1 MSPNLT
7 RIAWGSVLTACV
19 VALVVFSTGQAQN
32 EKDAAPVATLIPQ
45 KAVLFVD
52 VEGTD
57 VSGEAYSQ
65 TAAHKALVESGLM
78 PMIEK
83 VFEQL
88 AATQPGGPGAIP
100 EQAESFFKHIEE
112 KGATL
117 AVSLADPIPGGPP
130 VALPQ
135 AIVILKGAGKFAEPI
150 SNFVLQ
156 SAGAD
161 INVRVVG
168 DRSVESIVIPDSPG
182 VEIAWWKE
190 GAHLVVTAGINSAAN
205 HIAVLDGSAPNL
217 MSSEMWKE
225 FGKQRGFSRNV
236 IAWFDIGAIRDTYG
250 PMPLPVPS
258 PEPVTI
264 NAIAQ
269 ALGLDNLGAV
279 VIESGY
285 KGEATWSE
293 THVQVKGEPKG
304 LLALADQSPFT
315 LKDLPPLPVDTTG
328 FAACSFD
335 TSKFYDT
342 ILGLA
347 RNTTKFGPPDAGD
360 QVEAM
365 IAQIP
370 QMIGFDP
377 KADLFAALG
386 STMCFYLDGG
396 QPIFF
401 MFGGPVLA
409 VEVKDAAKLR
419 KTIDHIL
426 TMAGGMS
433 RGELE
438 VSRVK
443 KQGREIILIGAEGAQ
458 AASLCVD
465 DKWLLLSLQPQSIE
479 TFAMRMDGKLDK
491 WAPSPEIKA
500 ALAEVPESFTS
511 LTISDP
517 RPMYKGLIGMAPTL
531 ANFARVGIKQS
542 GVFPPD
548 FQLPINVA
556 DVPPAELVTQH
567 LFPNVAVGTKDA
579 KGFHSV
585 SRSSLP
591 SLPFIGE
598 MSGAGGIAT
607 VGILTALLLP
617 AVQQARMAARRSQ
630 SQNNLKQIGL
640 ALHNYHDTFRFFP
653 SGTIEN
659 EDLKAD
665 ERLSWIV
672 SILPFIEQASL
683 YDVIDQK
690 EGWETG
696 DNADWTAMNIQTL
709 INPQVADNT
718 PGATH
723 YVGIAGVGEDAATLP
738 VTDKR
743 AGVFGYNR
751 KLRIRDITDGTSNT
765 MGVAEASKDF
775 GRWGAGGKST
785 IRSLTKK
792 PYINGPD
799 GIGSPFPGGMNAM
812 FMDGSV
818 RFISENIDPS
828 VMEGLSTIRGGERV
842 GNF

>member
-1 MSPNLT
+1 MSPKLS

-32 EKDAAPVATLIPQ
+32 EKSAPVATLIPQ

-57 VSGEAYSQ
+57 VSGEAYSK
-65 TAAHKALVESGLM
+65 TAAHKALVESGLV

-88 AATQPGGPGAIP
+88 AATQLGGRGAIA
-100 EQAESFFKHIEE
+100 EQAEGLFKHIEE
-112 KGATL
+112 KGFTL
-117 AVSLADPIPGGPP
+117 AVSLADPAPGGPP
-130 VALPQ
+130 LALPQ
-135 AIVILKGAGKFAEPI
+135 AIVVLKGAGKFAEPL

-156 SAGAD
+156 SAGSD

-168 DRSVESIVIPDSPG
+168 DRSIESFVIPNSPG
-182 VEIAWWKE
+182 VEVAWWKE
-190 GAHLVVTAGINSAAN
+190 GSHLVLTAGINSAAN

-217 MSSEMWKE
+217 MSSELWKE
-225 FGKQRGFSRNV
+225 FGKQRAFSRNML
-236 IAWFDIGAIRDTYG
+236 AWLDIGSIRDTYG
-250 PMPLPVPS
+250 QMPLPVPS
-258 PEPVTI
+258 PEPLTV
-264 NAIAQ
+264 NAVAE

-279 VIESGY
+279 VTESGF

-293 THVQVKGEPKG
+293 SHVQVKGDPKG

-315 LKDLPPLPVDTTG
+315 LKDLPPMPVDTTG
-328 FAACSFD
+328 FAAVSFD
-335 TSKFYDT
+335 SSKFYDT
-342 ILGLA
+342 VLDLV
-347 RNTTKFGPPDAGD
+347 RNGAKFGPPDAAD
-360 QVEAM
+360 QVEGM

-370 QMIGFDP
+370 QMVGFDP
-377 KADLFAALG
+377 KADLFDSLG

-409 VEVKDAAKLR
+409 VEVQDAEKLR
-419 KTIDHIL
+419 KTIDQL
-426 TMAGGMS
+426 LVVGEGMS

-438 VSRVK
+438 VTRVE
-443 KQGREIILIGAEGAQ
+443 KQGREIILLGAEGAQ
-458 AASLCVD
+458 AVSLCVD

-479 TFAMRMDGKLDK
+479 TFAMRLDGKLDK
-491 WAPSPEIKA
+491 WAPSAEIKA
-500 ALAEVPESFTS
+500 ALADLPESYTS
-511 LTISDP
+511 IAITDP

-542 GVFPPD
+542 GMFPPD
-548 FQLPINVA
+548 FELPFSVA

-567 LFPNVAVGTKDA
+567 LFPNIAIGTTDA

-598 MSGAGGIAT
+598 MSGVGGVAT
-607 VGILTALLLP
+607 VGVLVALILP
-617 AVQQARMAARRSQ
+617 AVQQARVAARRSQ
-630 SQNNLKQIGL
+630 SKNNLKQIGL
-640 ALHNYHDTFRFFP
+640 ALHNYHEVHRAFP

-659 EDLKAD
+659 EDLKVE

-672 SILPFIEQASL
+672 SILPFIEQAAL
-683 YDVIDQK
+683 YDVIDQE
-690 EGWETG
+690 EGWEDG
-696 DNADWTAMNIQTL
+696 DNADWTATTIPHLM
-709 INPQVADNT
+709 NPQVADNT
-718 PGATH
+718 QGATH
-723 YVGIAGVGEDAATLP
+723 YVGIAGIGKDAATLP

-743 AGVFGYNR
+743 AGAFGYNR
-751 KLRIRDITDGTSNT
+751 KLRFRDIKDGTSNT
-765 MGVAEASKDF
+765 IGVAEASK
-775 GRWGAGGKST
+775 GYGSWGAGGKPT

-812 FMDGSV
+812 ILDGSV
-818 RFISENIDPS
+818 RFISENIDPT
-828 VMEGLSTIRGGERV
+828 VMEALVTINGGERI

>member
-1 MSPNLT
+1 MSPKLT
-7 RIAWGSVLTACV
+7 RFAWGSVLTACV

-32 EKDAAPVATLIPQ
+32 ENSAPVATLIPQ

-57 VSGEAYSQ
+57 VSGEAYSK

-83 VFEQL
+83 VFEEI
-88 AATQPGGPGAIP
+88 AATQPGGPGAIA
-100 EQAESFFKHIEE
+100 EQAEGFLKHIEE
-112 KGATL
+112 KGVTI

-130 VALPQ
+130 IALPQ
-135 AIVILKGAGKFAEPI
+135 AIVVLKGAGEFAEPI

-156 SAGAD
+156 SAGTD

-168 DRSVESIVIPDSPG
+168 DRSIESFIIPNSPG
-182 VEIAWWKE
+182 VEVAWWKE
-190 GAHLVVTAGINSAAN
+190 GNHLVLTAGINSAAN

-217 MSSEMWKE
+217 MSSELWKE
-225 FGKQRGFSRNV
+225 FGKQRAFSRNV
-236 IAWFDIGAIRDTYG
+236 LAWLDLGAVRDTYG
-250 PMPLPVPS
+250 QMPLPVPS
-258 PEPVTI
+258 PKPLTI
-264 NAIAQ
+264 DAVAE
-269 ALGLDNLGAV
+269 ALGLDNLGAIV
-279 VIESGY
+279 TESGF

-293 THVQVKGEPKG
+293 THVQVKGDPKG

-328 FAACSFD
+328 FAACSFNA
-335 TSKFYDT
+335 SKFYDT
-342 ILGLA
+342 VLGIV
-347 RNTTKFGPPDAGD
+347 RNSAKFGPPDAAD
-360 QVEAM
+360 QVEGM

-370 QMIGFDP
+370 QMVGFDP
-377 KADLFAALG
+377 KTDLFDALG

-401 MFGGPVLA
+401 IFGGPVLA
-409 VEVKDAAKLR
+409 VEVKDAEKLR
-419 KTIDHIL
+419 KSIDHIL
-426 TMAGGMS
+426 VMGAGMS

-438 VSRVK
+438 VTRVK

-465 DKWLLLSLQPQSIE
+465 DNWLLLSLQPQSIE
-479 TFAMRMDGKLDK
+479 TFAMRLDGKLDK
-491 WAPSPEIKA
+491 WTPSAEIKS
-500 ALAEVPESFTS
+500 ALADLPESFTS
-511 LTISDP
+511 IAITDP

-531 ANFARVGIKQS
+531 ANFARVGIKQA

-548 FQLPINVA
+548 FELPINVA

-567 LFPNVAVGTKDA
+567 LFPNIAIGTKDA

-585 SRSSLP
+585 SRTSLP

-598 MSGAGGIAT
+598 MSGVGGVAT

-617 AVQQARMAARRSQ
+617 AVQQARMAARRAQ
-630 SQNNLKQIGL
+630 SKNNLKQIGL

-672 SILPFIEQASL
+672 SVLPFIEQASL
-683 YDVIDQK
+683 FDVIDQEK
-690 EGWETG
+690 GWKDD
-696 DNADWTAMNIQTL
+696 DNADWTAIAIPTL
-709 INPQVADNT
+709 INPQVADSST
-718 PGATH
+718 GVTH
-723 YVGIAGVGEDAATLP
+723 YVGIAGVGKDAATLP

-765 MGVAEASKDF
+765 MGVAEASKQY
-775 GRWGAGGKST
+775 GSWGAGGKST

-818 RFISENIDPS
+818 RFVSENIDPS
-828 VMEGLSTIRGGERV
+828 VMESLSTIRGGETV

>member
-1 MSPNLT
+1 MSPKLS

-32 EKDAAPVATLIPQ
+32 ENSAPVATLIPQ

-57 VSGEAYSQ
+57 VSGEAYSK

-88 AATQPGGPGAIP
+88 AAAQPGGAGAIA
-100 EQAESFFKHIEE
+100 EQAEGFFKHIEE
-112 KGATL
+112 KGVTF
-117 AVSLADPIPGGPP
+117 AVSLADPVPGGPP
-130 VALPQ
+130 IALPQ
-135 AIVILKGAGKFAEPI
+135 AIVVLKGAGKFAEPL
-150 SNFVLQ
+150 SNFILQ
-156 SAGAD
+156 SAGSD

-168 DRSVESIVIPDSPG
+168 DRSIESFIIPNSPG
-182 VEIAWWKE
+182 VEVAWWKE
-190 GAHLVVTAGINSAAN
+190 GSHLVLTAGINSAAN

-217 MSSEMWKE
+217 MSSELWKE
-225 FGKQRGFSRNV
+225 FGKQRGFSRNML
-236 IAWFDIGAIRDTYG
+236 AWLDIGAIRDTYG
-250 PMPLPVPS
+250 QMPLPVPS
-258 PEPVTI
+258 PEPLTI
-264 NAIAQ
+264 NAVAE
-269 ALGLDNLGAV
+269 AFGLDNLGAV
-279 VIESGY
+279 VTESGF

-293 THVQVKGEPKG
+293 THVQVDGDPKG

-315 LKDLPPLPVDTTG
+315 LKDLPPMPVDTTG
-328 FAACSFD
+328 FAAVSFD
-335 TSKFYDT
+335 SSKFYDT
-342 ILGLA
+342 VLGLI
-347 RNTTKFGPPDAGD
+347 RNSAKFGPPDAAD
-360 QVEAM
+360 QVEDM

-377 KADLFAALG
+377 KADLFDSLG

-409 VEVKDAAKLR
+409 VEVKDAEKLR
-419 KTIDHIL
+419 KSIDQL
-426 TMAGGMS
+426 LVMGEGMS

-438 VSRVK
+438 VARVE
-443 KQGREIILIGAEGAQ
+443 KQGREIILLGAEGAQ
-458 AASLCVD
+458 AVSLCVD

-479 TFAMRMDGKLDK
+479 TFAMRLDGKLDK
-491 WAPSPEIKA
+491 WAPSAEIKA
-500 ALAEVPESFTS
+500 ALADLPESYTS
-511 LTISDP
+511 IAINDP

-542 GVFPPD
+542 GMFPPD
-548 FQLPINVA
+548 FELPFSVA

-567 LFPNVAVGTKDA
+567 LFPNIAIGTKDA

-598 MSGAGGIAT
+598 MSGVGGVAT
-607 VGILTALLLP
+607 VGIAVALILP

-630 SQNNLKQIGL
+630 SRNNLKQIAL
-640 ALHNYHDTFRFFP
+640 ALHNYHEVHGAFP
-653 SGTIEN
+653 AGTIEN
-659 EDLKAD
+659 EDLKVE

-672 SILPFIEQASL
+672 SILPFLDQSPL
-683 YDVIDQK
+683 FDVIDQ
-690 EGWETG
+690 EQGWKDD
-696 DNADWTAMNIQTL
+696 DNADWTSREIPSL
-709 INPQVADNT
+709 VNPQVADAAT
-718 PGATH
+718 GVTH
-723 YVGIAGVGEDAATLP
+723 YVGIAGIGKDAATLP
-738 VTDKR
+738 VNDKK

-751 KLRIRDITDGTSNT
+751 KLRFRDVKDGASNT
-765 MGVAEASKDF
+765 IGVTEASK
-775 GRWGAGGKST
+775 GYGSWGAGGKPT

-812 FMDGSV
+812 LLDGSV
-818 RFISENIDPS
+818 RFISENIDPT
-828 VMEGLSTIRGGERV
+828 VMEALVTINGGERV